1 MKNIVSML
9 SNILWSKSKRKKYRQ
24 VRSDISAQI
33 WNQLY
38 ANKQSMINGEA
49 RIKVEDI
56 VVSPSQVILNTM
68 NQVKRNIRL

>member
-1 MKNIVSML
+1 ML

-38 ANKQSMINGEA
+38 ANKESMIKGEA
-49 RIKVEDI
+49 RIKVEDT
-56 VVSPSQVILNTM
+56 VVSPSQVKLNIM
-68 NQVKRNIRL
+68 KQVKRNIRL

>member
-1 MKNIVSML
+1 MKNIRSML
-9 SNILWSKSKRKKYRQ
+9 SNILWSKSKGKNYRQ
-24 VRSDISAQI
+24 VRSDISAQV

-49 RIKVEDI
+49 RIKVEDT

>member
-9 SNILWSKSKRKKYRQ
+9 SNMLRGKSKGKKYRQ

-38 ANKQSMINGEA
+38 ANKESMINGEA

-56 VVSPSQVILNTM
+56 VVSPSQVILNIM

>member
-1 MKNIVSML
+1 ML
-9 SNILWSKSKRKKYRQ
+9 SNMLRGKSKGKKYRQ

-38 ANKQSMINGEA
+38 ANKESMINGEA

-56 VVSPSQVILNTM
+56 VVSPSQVILNIM

>member
-1 MKNIVSML
+1 ML

-33 WNQLY
+33 WHQLY

>member
-1 MKNIVSML
+1 ML

>member
-38 ANKQSMINGEA
+38 ANKESMIKGEA
-49 RIKVEDI
+49 RIKVEDT
-56 VVSPSQVILNTM
+56 VVSPSQVKLNIM
-68 NQVKRNIRL
+68 KQVKRNIRL

>member
-9 SNILWSKSKRKKYRQ
+9 SNMLRDKSKGKKYRQ
-24 VRSDISAQI
+24 VRSNISAQV

-38 ANKQSMINGEA
+38 ANKESMIKGEA
-49 RIKVEDI
+49 RIKVEDT
-56 VVSPSQVILNTM
+56 VVSPSQVKLNIM

>member
-1 MKNIVSML
+1 ML

-33 WNQLY
+33 CNQLY
-38 ANKQSMINGEA
+38 ANKQSMINGED